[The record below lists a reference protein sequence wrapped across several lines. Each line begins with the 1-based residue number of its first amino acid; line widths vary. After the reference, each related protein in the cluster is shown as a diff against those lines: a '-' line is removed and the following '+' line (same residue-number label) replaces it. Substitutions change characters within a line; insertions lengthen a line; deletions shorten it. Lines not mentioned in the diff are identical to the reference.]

1 MIYRV
6 LADLTLIVH
15 LSFILFILFGGLLAF
30 RWPRIVWLHLPTVA
44 YGAAIEF
51 IGWVCPLTPLEVWLR
66 RTAGQQGYEG
76 SFVENYL
83 VPIIY
88 PAGLTPTV
96 QIVLGSIVLGL
107 NAIVYGALITRHR
120 KSKNLK

>member
-1 MIYRV
+1 MIYRI
-6 LADLTLIVH
+6 LADITLIAH
-15 LSFILFILFGGLLAF
+15 LAFILFILFGGLLAF

-76 SFVENYL
+76 GFIENYL

-96 QIVLGSIVLGL
+96 QVVLGSIVIGL
-107 NAIVYGALITRHR
+107 NAIVYGALITRR
-120 KSKNLK
+120 IKTKNE

>member
-120 KSKNLK
+120 KAKNLK